1 MHTNCLP
8 FTSTTSSPFDLAKTS
23 VQMNLSEVFA
33 ERGNSYL
40 NEFTLFIAHFN
51 SIPNFIHEVD
61 IDCRKARIWFSEN
74 YELDIKDSYYNKK
87 YFNESK
93 KVEMDDVFYFLYD
106 DLIVDFDTNN
116 SIVRFL
122 FRKTELTKVEEIIS
136 GIHKFKRRFQK
147 RKPSITLLVDG
158 PIGIR
163 TQLLEITRPKL
174 RLEDNYNDDFKE
186 IHQTILKRLSS
197 KNDKGL
203 VLLHGRP
210 GTGKTS
216 YIRYLVSSVKK
227 RVIFLPPNMA
237 SAITN
242 PGLIS
247 ILIDNSNSIFVIEDA
262 ENIIVDREKD
272 GSSPVSAL
280 LNISDGLLADCL
292 NIQIICSFNTDISKI
307 DSALMRK
314 GRLIAK
320 YEFKELETEKAQ
332 QLSNKLG
339 FETSINKPMTLTSIY
354 NQEEK
359 DFQYTRRSNP
369 IGFQAINNDRLDEIE
384 VDRKYK
390 L

>member
-23 VQMNLSEVFA
+23 LQMNLSEVFA